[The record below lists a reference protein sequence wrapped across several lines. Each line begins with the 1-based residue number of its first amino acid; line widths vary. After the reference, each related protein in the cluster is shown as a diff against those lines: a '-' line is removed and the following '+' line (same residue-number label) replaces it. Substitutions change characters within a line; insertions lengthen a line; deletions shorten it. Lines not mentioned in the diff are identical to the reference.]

1 MREFKYDVIQLI
13 HCVRDRPCL
22 WDKTIENYKDRVE
35 RRCAWK
41 EIFCILDESYE
52 EMTPEE
58 KRFTEETI
66 LNKWTNVRDTFMKTL
81 KTRLGRPKRKYLLYN
96 HIQFLTKIVPEEE
109 RHASYN
115 NEENDVFM
123 KQENET
129 ESSFPVEESSFS
141 QKRSKPS
148 EFNDENATSD
158 YSAGESSFSSPK
170 RKSKKNTRETNNSK
184 ELTKKKA
191 RKVTAKDDSEKLSL
205 DNDNTNDIDFVEV
218 ADNDPRIMNEDE
230 AFFAALL
237 PSIVKYT
244 EDERLEFRIEVLG
257 VMKRIKEKREWA
269 E

>member
-1 MREFKYDVIQLI
+1 
-13 HCVRDRPCL
+13 
-22 WDKTIENYKDRVE
+22 
-35 RRCAWK
+35 
-41 EIFCILDESYE
+41 
-52 EMTPEE
+52 
-58 KRFTEETI
+58 
-66 LNKWTNVRDTFMKTL
+66 MKTL

-96 HIQFLTKIVPEEE
+96 HIKFLTKIVPEEE
-109 RHASYN
+109 KNAAYL
-115 NEENDVFM
+115 NEDNDVFM
-123 KQENET
+123 KQEAEP
-129 ESSFPVEESSFS
+129 ESSYPVEEPSFS
-141 QKRSKPS
+141 QKRSKLS

-158 YSAGESSFSSPK
+158 YSAGESSFSNTK
-170 RKSKKNTRETNNSK
+170 RKSKKVSRDVNDSK
-184 ELTKKKA
+184 EIKKKN
-191 RKVTAKDDSEKLSL
+191 RKNNVKDDSEKLSI